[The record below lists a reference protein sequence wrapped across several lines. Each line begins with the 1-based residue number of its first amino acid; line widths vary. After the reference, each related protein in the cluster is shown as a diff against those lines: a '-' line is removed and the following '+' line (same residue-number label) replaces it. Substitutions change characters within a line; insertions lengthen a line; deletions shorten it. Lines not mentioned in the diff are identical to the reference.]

1 MRSSWNTGSI
11 HLQEQTDEDILSAL
25 LSVAFDYQ
33 LPVAAWRLPN
43 QEEHH
48 FIIDFSSGV
57 KQLDKLNLEEL
68 GKGFVFSP
76 YSKNFSVEACQPAM
90 KSLFIKADVHFKT
103 GKRLTHPLPSAPSWF
118 YDIILQAVREPGS
131 QNNPYHVTHTPPDEY
146 EDDYQNLVA
155 NAISAIRRGE
165 MLKVVPSRTKKVQ
178 LPANFNLV
186 RTFLRLSNQY
196 PGAFVSLVSIPE
208 TGTWLGASP
217 ETLIETYPGPGH
229 QQHFRTMAL
238 AGTQQYNPEIPLSD
252 VAWRQKEIEEQALV
266 SRYIINCF
274 KRIRLREFEENG
286 PKTVSAGKLIHLRT
300 DFTVNMDA
308 VNFPELGSVMLEL
321 LHPTSAVCG
330 MPKESA
336 LAFLEAHENYDRSFY
351 SGFLGPVNI
360 ENRNQLFVNLRCVQ
374 LLQHEALLYAGAGVT
389 AHSNP
394 QKEYEETEMKMQT
407 IAEVL
412 NA

>member
-1 MRSSWNTGSI
+1 MRSSRNTGSI
-11 HLQEQTDEDILSAL
+11 HLQEQTDENILSGL

-43 QEEHH
+43 QKEHH

-57 KQLDKLNLEEL
+57 EKLDKLNLEEL

-76 YSKNFSVEACQPAM
+76 YSKNFSVEACRPAL
-90 KSLFIKADVHFKT
+90 KSLFIKAGVHLKT
-103 GKRLTHPLPSAPSWF
+103 GEGITNHLQSVPSWF
-118 YDIILQAVREPGS
+118 YDTILQAVNKQGS
-131 QNNPYHVTHTPPDEY
+131 ESNPYHVTHKPPDEY
-146 EDDYQNLVA
+146 SDDYQNLVA
-155 NAISAIRRGE
+155 EAVKAIRRGE

-186 RTFLRLSNQY
+186 QTFLRLSDLY
-196 PGAFVSLVSIPE
+196 PDAFVSLVSIPE

-217 ETLIETYPGPGH
+217 ETLIKTYPGPGN

-321 LHPTSAVCG
+321 LHPTSAICG

-336 LAFLEAHENYDRSFY
+336 LAFLEAHEGYDRSFY

-389 AHSNP
+389 ANSNP
-394 QKEYEETEMKMQT
+394 RKEYEETEMKMQT
-407 IAEVL
+407 IAAVL